1 MKRIFYFFVVSCM
14 CFLYSCKDE
23 NYTTVIMEGF
33 YNSKKAVQVSST
45 RMARGECLSAFM
57 TSVARQPDMYEKL
70 DSTAIIFLGTAETL
84 SSMSVLLDYSC
95 YNAIAGYN
103 EALTR
108 QPEIKDTLDI
118 ICRKFLGVVLEK

>member
-45 RMARGECLSAFM
+45 STIYENM
-57 TSVARQPDMYEKL
+57 ARQPELADELINLHVYWQDTKISCICCRLRAEKKNGRWEWL
-70 DSTAIIFLGTAETL
+70 AE
-84 SSMSVLLDYSC
+84 SVCRLL
-95 YNAIAGYN
+95 
-103 EALTR
+103 
-108 QPEIKDTLDI
+108 
-118 ICRKFLGVVLEK
+118 

>member
-45 RMARGECLSAFM
+45 
-57 TSVARQPDMYEKL
+57 
-70 DSTAIIFLGTAETL
+70 STI
-84 SSMSVLLDYSC
+84 Y
-95 YNAIAGYN
+95 
-103 EALTR
+103 
-108 QPEIKDTLDI
+108 
-118 ICRKFLGVVLEK
+118 